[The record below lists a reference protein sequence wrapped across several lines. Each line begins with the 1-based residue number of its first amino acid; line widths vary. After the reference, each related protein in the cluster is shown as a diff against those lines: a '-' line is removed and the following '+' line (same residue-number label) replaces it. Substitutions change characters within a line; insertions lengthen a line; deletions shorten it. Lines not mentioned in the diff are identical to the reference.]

1 MNISGG
7 GYQQKAGAVELGGS
21 AQAALAQFTVGDI
34 GFGPAWGAEDSM
46 AASIIRLE
54 QENQELRAEVAL
66 LQEQARIMARELDGY
81 RDAACEESCRDKE
94 AADRAGGNAW
104 SNR

>member
-1 MNISGG
+1 MNNSVGE
-7 GYQQKAGAVELGGS
+7 YTDAGAVSFGGT
-21 AQAALAQFTVGDI
+21 QAAPAQFTVGAV
-34 GFGPAWGAEDSM
+34 GFASHWSAEDSM

-81 RDAACEESCRDKE
+81 RDAACAESCRDKAE
-94 AADRAGGNAW
+94 ADAIGGNGWA
-104 SNR
+104 NI